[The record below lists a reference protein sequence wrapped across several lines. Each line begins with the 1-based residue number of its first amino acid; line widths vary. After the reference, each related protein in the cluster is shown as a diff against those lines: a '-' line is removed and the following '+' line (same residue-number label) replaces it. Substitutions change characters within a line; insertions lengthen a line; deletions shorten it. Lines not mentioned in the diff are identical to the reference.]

1 MDWFILFLNSN
12 RDTEISL
19 NNSQLSS
26 KSWHSKFCSINSV
39 VFRYVIVVFWL
50 IIWYREKTLMIW
62 MNYSFISKINIQ
74 IMPYMITCIRSLCIE
89 DLREPKILLTTIDRD
104 NFPVSFKS
112 KIQNFV
118 EKFLNKFLISSRI
131 EIFPLEWFH

>member
-1 MDWFILFLNSN
+1 MYFIDKKLNLNWFILFLNSN
-12 RDTEISL
+12 RDTEISQ

-50 IIWYREKTLMIW
+50 IIWYREKTLTIW
-62 MNYSFISKINIQ
+62 MNNSFISNIKRIQ
-74 IMPYMITCIRSLCIE
+74 IMPYMITCIRSLCFE
-89 DLREPKILLTTIDRD
+89 DLRELKILLTTIDRD

-118 EKFLNKFLISSRI
+118 KNF
-131 EIFPLEWFH
+131 